1 MALTEQN
8 LTTVRTDFSE
18 EDIPRVMAELDR
30 ITTAETMDSEHNR
43 NNAIGA
49 ILSLSKGDFG
59 ELKNLVT
66 AAKTDFRDVIYW
78 WYLENK
84 KTTYPE

>member
-1 MALTEQN
+1 MSLSDQH
-8 LTTVRTDFSE
+8 LTTIRADFSE
-18 EDIPRVMAELDR
+18 EDIPRVMAELQR
-30 ITTAETMDSEHNR
+30 ITPAETMDSEHNR

-49 ILSLSKGDFG
+49 ILSLSKGDLG

-84 KTTYPE
+84 KATHPE

>member
-49 ILSLSKGDFG
+49 ILSLSKGDLG

-66 AAKTDFRDVIYW
+66 AAKTYFRDVIYW

-84 KTTYPE
+84 KATHPE

>member
-1 MALTEQN
+1 
-8 LTTVRTDFSE
+8 
-18 EDIPRVMAELDR
+18 
-30 ITTAETMDSEHNR
+30 MDSEHNR
-43 NNAIGA
+43 DNAIGA
-49 ILSLSKGDFG
+49 ILSLSKGDLG

-84 KTTYPE
+84 KATHPE

>member
-18 EDIPRVMAELDR
+18 EDIPKVMAELER
-30 ITTAETMDSEHNR
+30 ITTAETMDSERNR
-43 NNAIGA
+43 DNAIGA
-49 ILSLSKGDFG
+49 ILSLSEGDFG

-84 KTTYPE
+84 KTTHPE